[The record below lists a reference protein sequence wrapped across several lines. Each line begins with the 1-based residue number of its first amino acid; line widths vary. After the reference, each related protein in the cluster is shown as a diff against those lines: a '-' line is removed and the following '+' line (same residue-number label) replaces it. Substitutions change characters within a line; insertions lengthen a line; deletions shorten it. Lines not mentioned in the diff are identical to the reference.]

1 MVIVRVCIY
10 CAYIL
15 FLFLNII
22 EGTNNIY
29 FKIIYTFIPIFLSEV
44 IIICCKIYN
53 KYYEIKMY
61 EIIQLVS
68 CKLDQLLFMKFIV
81 DYKNFENKRYSK
93 FLDYTYLWFEKNVP
107 EYDLKQLIDETGI
120 YTKVYEKFLK
130 YDPCKGYKLTKGDY
144 LFSFYSLFNIFAF
157 ASMFLKINF
166 TLYSLVDLVFFT
178 IYCWYYL
185 KNKTEKYLLNIQCIE
200 ICLVS
205 MIMTIMTIINSYNF
219 TYYMALYIFIKII
232 YSLILILT
240 PFSEIYKSN
249 YEEFNSLYE
258 KKIYQIVSNH
268 KNIILWC
275 SIFIIIGYNILCFSF
290 INFIHSS
297 LPEMTL
303 FEKMKFCLFDSTLNY
318 FTGQTIFAFQYDM
331 QGFVNLLQIILSFIT
346 NTVILSKLIEFLY
359 SKKKY

>member
-1 MVIVRVCIY
+1 MMVIVRVCIY

-166 TLYSLVDLVFFT
+166 TLYSLDR
-178 IYCWYYL
+178 
-185 KNKTEKYLLNIQCIE
+185 
-200 ICLVS
+200 
-205 MIMTIMTIINSYNF
+205 
-219 TYYMALYIFIKII
+219 
-232 YSLILILT
+232 
-240 PFSEIYKSN
+240 KS
-249 YEEFNSLYE
+249 
-258 KKIYQIVSNH
+258 V
-268 KNIILWC
+268 
-275 SIFIIIGYNILCFSF
+275 
-290 INFIHSS
+290 
-297 LPEMTL
+297 
-303 FEKMKFCLFDSTLNY
+303 
-318 FTGQTIFAFQYDM
+318 
-331 QGFVNLLQIILSFIT
+331 V
-346 NTVILSKLIEFLY
+346 
-359 SKKKY
+359 